1 MIYIEQGGRHG
12 NQFFHYAV
20 ARYIQI
26 KIGGE
31 ENKLVMNYNNVFKK
45 NRRDEGWKD
54 CLEDFQTV
62 EYSYYDGNGT
72 VLKEMTNV
80 LQKIFIGF
88 KALHIKLNKSKS
100 RQIQANKAK
109 IGQKLLNFLGVYWI
123 REGVNKVW
131 TYPRKKIIVTGPC
144 EVSFIYEIQK
154 ELQNEIVPKK
164 DVLPENKKL
173 LEEICETE
181 SVCVSVRRGD
191 FFSDTNVKSFGV
203 CTPQFYKLAKNK
215 MDNELSG
222 KNLVYYVF
230 SDDVDWCR
238 KNLFPVNDRNIEYV
252 SQDMPV
258 YETLRLM
265 YNCKHFILSNST
277 FSWWG
282 QFLSRNKDKIVI
294 SPSKWNNDGY
304 ESVLISKEWI
314 KINT

>member
-1 MIYIEQGGRHG
+1 
-12 NQFFHYAV
+12 
-20 ARYIQI
+20 
-26 KIGGE
+26 
-31 ENKLVMNYNNVFKK
+31 MNYNNVFKK

-181 SVCVSVRRGD
+181 SVCVSVRRGGL
-191 FFSDTNVKSFGV
+191 FF
-203 CTPQFYKLAKNK
+203 
-215 MDNELSG
+215 
-222 KNLVYYVF
+222 
-230 SDDVDWCR
+230 
-238 KNLFPVNDRNIEYV
+238 
-252 SQDMPV
+252 
-258 YETLRLM
+258 
-265 YNCKHFILSNST
+265 
-277 FSWWG
+277 
-282 QFLSRNKDKIVI
+282 
-294 SPSKWNNDGY
+294 GY
-304 ESVLISKEWI
+304 
-314 KINT
+314 